1 MHSLVENDSTVEA
14 TPRATL
20 YQTQIYMCGE
30 RHKAVELALTEAV
43 VGKLVAPDTDQTET
57 LHISIP
63 EDVSL
68 TIKSG
73 IVNVKY
79 FIHVTLDIPHAIDI
93 HVNLP
98 IVVTNEFAFSQ
109 D

>member
-1 MHSLVENDSTVEA
+1 MHSFVENDSTVEA

-30 RHKAVELALTEAV
+30 RHKAIELALTEAV
-43 VGKLVAPDTDQTET
+43 IGKLVAPDTNQTET
-57 LHISIP
+57 LYITIP

-73 IVNVKY
+73 IINIKY
-79 FIHVTLDIPHAIDI
+79 LIHVTLDIPHAFDI
-93 HVNLP
+93 HLKLP
-98 IVVTNEFAFSQ
+98 IIITNELALSE